1 MSTETRGRN
10 SGPEASREPRTLA
23 DILAYRER
31 VSGDAAFVGTP
42 ASEPSTYAQ
51 VCEAAR
57 RLARELADLGVDGE
71 DNVGLYF
78 PNCPAWIVASFAS
91 WALRCAAITCG
102 TLITPGEAAA
112 QLRSAGVGAV
122 VTTTSAEFAGFQTI
136 RVDRDGNIREPR
148 AATSPWARDLDEAR
162 PADLATVNFTSGTTG
177 APKGILHHHD
187 SFINGARAQAAAF
200 ASKPGFRLTTVPP
213 ATPPHLIF
221 SPFGHASGYGQLALR
236 MWLGRPVLLVEK
248 FEARLAAKLIQRY
261 GPKAIQLAPAMIHML
276 ATADGEIDLAPL
288 EYVASTTAAL
298 PAATQALFES
308 RYGVPILQ
316 AYGMSETGGISQE
329 TVADLRRPGRRKVGS
344 SGRAAR
350 GVEIRIAVDGAVMPS
365 GVDGE
370 IQVKTP
376 SLARRFLDGARPELV
391 DGWFRTGDIGHLDE
405 EGYLFVTGR
414 ESDKLVVGGLNVY
427 PLEVEEAIRASEA
440 VRDAVVV
447 GLPDPRLGE
456 VPVAGVVWAAEQP
469 DFAALST
476 LLRGRIGAYKIP
488 RKWFAISEVPLTERG
503 KVDRGKARRIVQ
515 DLLAESEGSAAAQP
529 GRDLPARSAKCR
541 ARTVRE
547 GRIAASNA

>member
-1 MSTETRGRN
+1 MIAETRGAD
-10 SGPEASREPRTLA
+10 SGPAAGWEPATLA

-31 VSGDAAFVGTP
+31 VSGDAAFVRTAAG
-42 ASEPSTYAQ
+42 EPRTYAQ
-51 VCEAAR
+51 ICGAVR
-57 RLARELADLGVDGE
+57 VLARELAYLGVNDR

-102 TLITPGEAAA
+102 TLITPSEAEA
-112 QLRSAGVGAV
+112 QLRSAGVRVV
-122 VTTTSAEFAGFQTI
+122 VTATPADFTGLEAI
-136 RVDRDGNIREPR
+136 RVDRDGSIPEPR
-148 AATSPWARDLDEAR
+148 AATSRWAGELDVAK
-162 PADLATVNFTSGTTG
+162 PADVATVNFTSGTTG
-177 APKGILHHHD
+177 APRGILHHHH
-187 SFINGARAQAAAF
+187 SFINGARAQATAF
-200 ASKPGFRLTTVPP
+200 ASKPGFRLTTAPP

-236 MWLGRPVLLVEK
+236 MWLGRPVLVVEK
-248 FEARLAAKLIQRY
+248 FEAHLAVKLIEQY
-261 GPKAIQLAPAMIHML
+261 KPKAIQLAPAMIHML

-288 EYVASTTAAL
+288 DYVASTTAAL
-298 PAATQALFES
+298 PAATRALFET

-329 TVADLRRPGRRKVGS
+329 TVADLREPGSRRIGS

-350 GVEIRIAVDGAVMPS
+350 GVEIRIADDGAVVPH

-376 SLARRFLDGARPELV
+376 SLARQFLDGAEPELV

-427 PLEVEEAIRASEA
+427 PLEVEEAIRASGA
-440 VRDAVVV
+440 VSDAVVV

-456 VPVAGVVWAAEQP
+456 VPVAGVVSAAQP
-469 DFAALST
+469 DFTALSA

-488 RKWFAISEVPLTERG
+488 RKWFAISEIPLTERG
-503 KVDRGKARRIVQ
+503 KVDRRQARQIAE
-515 DLLAESEGSAAAQP
+515 DLLAEPGAPAAAQP
-529 GRDLPARSAKCR
+529 GRELR
-541 ARTVRE
+541 A
-547 GRIAASNA
+547 

>member
-1 MSTETRGRN
+1 MTTETRGAD
-10 SGPEASREPRTLA
+10 SGPEAGWEPSTLA

-31 VSGDAAFVGTP
+31 VSDDAAFVWTAAG
-42 ASEPSTYAQ
+42 EYRTYAQ
-51 VCEAAR
+51 VCGAVRA
-57 RLARELADLGVDGE
+57 LARELADLGVKDQG
-71 DNVGLYF
+71 NVGLYF

-91 WALRCAAITCG
+91 WALRSAAITCG
-102 TLITPGEAAA
+102 TLITPSEAEA
-112 QLRSAGVGAV
+112 QLRSAGVGVV
-122 VTTTSAEFAGFQTI
+122 VTTTPADFAGLEAI
-136 RVDRDGNIREPR
+136 KVDRDGNIREPR
-148 AATSPWARDLDEAR
+148 AATSPWAQDLDVAK

-177 APKGILHHHD
+177 APKGILHHHH
-187 SFINGARAQAAAF
+187 SFINGARAQATAF
-200 ASKPGFRLTTVPP
+200 ASKPGFRFTTAPA

-236 MWLGRPVLLVEK
+236 MWLGRPVLVVEK
-248 FEARLAAKLIQRY
+248 FEVHLAVRLIHKYQ
-261 GPKAIQLAPAMIHML
+261 PKAIQLAPAMIHML
-276 ATADGEIDLAPL
+276 ATADGAIDLAPL

-308 RYGVPILQ
+308 RYRVPILQ

-329 TVADLRRPGRRKVGS
+329 TVADLRQPGRRRIGS

-350 GVEIRIAVDGAVMPS
+350 GVEIRIAADRVVVPP

-376 SLARRFLDGARPELV
+376 SLARQFLDGAEPELV
-391 DGWFRTGDIGHLDE
+391 NGWFRTGDIGHLDE

-427 PLEVEEAIRASEA
+427 PLEVEEAIRASGA

-456 VPVAGVVWAAEQP
+456 VPVAGIVWAAQP
-469 DFAALST
+469 DFAALSAV
-476 LLRGRIGAYKIP
+476 LRGRIGAYKIP
-488 RKWFAISEVPLTERG
+488 RKWFAISEIPLTGRG
-503 KVDRGKARRIVQ
+503 KVDRRKARQLAR
-515 DLLAESEGSAAAQP
+515 DLLTESEASAAAPP
-529 GRDLPARSAKCR
+529 GRDLPA
-541 ARTVRE
+541 
-547 GRIAASNA
+547 

>member
-1 MSTETRGRN
+1 MTTEARGPD
-10 SGPEASREPRTLA
+10 SGEPTTLA

-31 VSGDAAFVGTP
+31 VSGDAVFVRTP
-42 ASEPSTYAQ
+42 AGEPRTYTQ
-51 VCEAAR
+51 VCAAVR
-57 RLARELADLGVDGE
+57 ALARELADLGARDE
-71 DNVGLYF
+71 DHVGLYF

-102 TLITPGEAAA
+102 TLITPSEAEA
-112 QLRSAGVGAV
+112 QLRSAGVGVV
-122 VTTTSAEFAGFQTI
+122 VTTTPAEFAGLDTI
-136 RVDRDGNIREPR
+136 RVDRDGHIRAPR
-148 AATSPWARDLDEAR
+148 AASSPWAQDLDAAK

-177 APKGILHHHD
+177 APKGIPHHHH
-187 SFINGARAQAAAF
+187 SFINGARAQATAF
-200 ASKPGFRLTTVPP
+200 ASKPGFRLTTAPP

-248 FEARLAAKLIQRY
+248 FEAHLAVKLIHQY
-261 GPKAIQLAPAMIHML
+261 QPKAIQLAPAMIHML

-298 PAATQALFES
+298 PAATQASFES

-329 TVADLRRPGRRKVGS
+329 TVADLRQPGRRRSGS

-350 GVEIRIAVDGAVMPS
+350 GVEIRIAVDGAAVPP

-376 SLARRFLDGARPELV
+376 SLARQFLDGAEPELV
-391 DGWFRTGDIGHLDE
+391 EGWFRTGDIGHLDE

-427 PLEVEEAIRASEA
+427 PLEVEEAIRTFDA

-456 VPVAGVVWAAEQP
+456 VPVAGIVWAAQS
-469 DFAALST
+469 DFAVLAA
-476 LLRGRIGAYKIP
+476 LLRDRIGGYKIP

-503 KVDRGKARRIVQ
+503 KVDRRKARQIAK
-515 DLLAESEGSAAAQP
+515 DLLAESEASVATQSS
-529 GRDLPARSAKCR
+529 RDLPA
-541 ARTVRE
+541 
-547 GRIAASNA
+547 